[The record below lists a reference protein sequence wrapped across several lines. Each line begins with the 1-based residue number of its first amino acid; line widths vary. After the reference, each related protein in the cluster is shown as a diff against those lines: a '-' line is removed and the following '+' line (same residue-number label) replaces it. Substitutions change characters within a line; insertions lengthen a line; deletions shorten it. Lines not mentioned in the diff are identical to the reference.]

1 MGVHHISWL
10 ATASGLEDENLVAEA
25 LAWLTG
31 NPESVRIEKTTSFH
45 GSTVNLVTAELH
57 RKGPAT
63 KSLARLGKD
72 AIDAILSDLDSRLD
86 EDNVLHIRLDLL
98 ELLAG
103 RVKVCLPNSR
113 ATIKGRTKLQVYPGD
128 DPKEIAI
135 STLEGAK
142 SLCE

>member
-1 MGVHHISWL
+1 MGVHHVSWL

-31 NPESVRIEKTTSFH
+31 DPESVKIEKTTSFH
-45 GSTVNLVTAELH
+45 GSNVNLVTAELL

-63 KSLARLGKD
+63 KSLARLGND
-72 AIDAILSDLDSRLD
+72 AIDAILSDLSSRLD

-103 RVKVCLPNSR
+103 RVKVCMPNSR
-113 ATIKGRTKLQVYPGD
+113 PTVKGRTKLQVYPGD
-128 DPKEIAI
+128 NPQEIAI

-142 SLCE
+142 SSV